1 MNRISSVIS
10 LFCLLFISYTT
21 NSQSQAADAST
32 HSSAPDSI
40 SRNITFLNAAN
51 FDFSNN
57 LSGSY
62 LGKIN
67 IFAPNIKNR
76 LGFNAGILRIKY
88 SYKDSSNAPLVFQN
102 ILLHPLDT
110 IKQGTKYV
118 REYNKFTST
127 RSNTVWSFF
136 IQPMIRIGKDSTA
149 TSQVFIHFHG
159 ELLVSKVNIT
169 TSIENI
175 QRDTV
180 TMSSSFREPF
190 VIYQKTPLIFDK
202 TYLNGYFGI
211 GLTFSLDPFHLKNS
225 RFFFQ
230 PTIGVTTNYP
240 NWTSQ
245 DIYASNDTIIA
256 PNTVI
261 PTRGGLAYR
270 KEPFPPTK
278 TNFFYLIR
286 SEFSQLLSTN
296 AQLIL
301 GSEIRGLFPR
311 YNPMYSAYIGL
322 NVNLDALVKVVT
334 GKT

>member
-1 MNRISSVIS
+1 MTLKFMLSATALLLLCSLSVIAQ
-10 LFCLLFISYTT
+10 
-21 NSQSQAADAST
+21 NQG
-32 HSSAPDSI
+32 DSV

-51 FDFSNN
+51 FDFTDNI
-57 LSGSY
+57 SGSY

-67 IFAPNIKNR
+67 IFAPTISKR
-76 LGFNAGILRIKY
+76 VGFNAGVMRIKY
-88 SYKDSSNAPLVFQN
+88 NYKDSSNAPLVFQN

-127 RSNTVWSFF
+127 RSNTVWSFY
-136 IQPMIRIGKDSTA
+136 IQPMYRIASNQAGS
-149 TSQVFIHFHG
+149 SQIYIHFHG

-169 TSIENI
+169 TNIENI

-180 TMSSSFREPF
+180 AMSASFREPF
-190 VIYQKTPLIFDK
+190 VLYQKTPIIFDK

-211 GLTFSLDPFHLKNS
+211 GLTFSLDPFRLKNS

-230 PTIGVTTNYP
+230 PTVGVTTNYP

-270 KEPFPPTK
+270 KEPFPPT
-278 TNFFYLIR
+278 TTTRALP
-286 SEFSQLLSTN
+286 SLSPP
-296 AQLIL
+296 AGRL
-301 GSEIRGLFPR
+301 
-311 YNPMYSAYIGL
+311 PMYIQ
-322 NVNLDALVKVVT
+322 NTFLVSPSPWVSSSRRAT
-334 GKT
+334 R